1 MEFFWVLFLCNGGT
15 KMPTKVVSS
24 PSHPWQ
30 AVRGG
35 GEAINNGSAAKNF
48 TTLLP
53 KDQPCWGVLYT
64 NPGCI
69 ENNHWNV
76 QTIYNIKLC
85 IEIYSEWKEFT
96 VLLRTSIDQ
105 FFNSTRVMSGH
116 LARGLGPYWK
126 IVSSKFNIFIISS
139 SWSTLNPSGLWIKCL
154 YRLISNFNREM
165 PNIATTQRP
174 ASIIR
179 IF

>member
-1 MEFFWVLFLCNGGT
+1 
-15 KMPTKVVSS
+15 MPTKVVSS

-69 ENNHWNV
+69 ESNHWNV
-76 QTIYNIKLC
+76 QTIYNIKFC
-85 IEIYSEWKEFT
+85 IEIYSEWKEFA

-116 LARGLGPYWK
+116 LARGLGTYWK
-126 IVSSKFNIFIISS
+126 IVSSNFNIFIIASS
-139 SWSTLNPSGLWIKCL
+139 LSTLNPSGLWIKWL
-154 YRLISNFNREM
+154 YRLTSNFNLEM
-165 PNIATTQRP
+165 LNL
-174 ASIIR
+174 
-179 IF
+179 

>member
-1 MEFFWVLFLCNGGT
+1 
-15 KMPTKVVSS
+15 MPTKVVSS

-30 AVRGG
+30 AVRGE

-69 ENNHWNV
+69 ESNHWNV
-76 QTIYNIKLC
+76 QTMYNMKLC
-85 IEIYSEWKEFT
+85 IEIYSEWKEFA
-96 VLLRTSIDQ
+96 VLLRTTIDQ

-116 LARGLGPYWK
+116 LARGLGTYWK
-126 IVSSKFNIFIISS
+126 IVSSKFNNFIIAS
-139 SWSTLNPSGLWIKCL
+139 SWSTLNLPGLWIKWHS
-154 YRLISNFNREM
+154 RLTSNFNRDIL
-165 PNIATTQRP
+165 NL
-174 ASIIR
+174 
-179 IF
+179 

>member
-1 MEFFWVLFLCNGGT
+1 
-15 KMPTKVVSS
+15 MPTKVVSS

-30 AVRGG
+30 AARGE

-85 IEIYSEWKEFT
+85 IEMYSEWKEFA
-96 VLLRTSIDQ
+96 LLLCTSIDQ

-126 IVSSKFNIFIISS
+126 IVSSKFNIFIIAS